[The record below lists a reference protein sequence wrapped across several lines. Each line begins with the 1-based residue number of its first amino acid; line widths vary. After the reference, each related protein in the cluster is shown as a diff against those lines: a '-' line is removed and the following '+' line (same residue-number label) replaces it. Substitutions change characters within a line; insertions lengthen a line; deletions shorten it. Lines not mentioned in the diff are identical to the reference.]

1 MALLFLDS
9 SILIFLMALFCNSD
23 GSFSPILDSYFIYF
37 FLSLMALFFGNPV
50 GSFLFNIVRSMA
62 LLIAITSNA
71 IRYQKTSIWNLWNND
86 APTLAKSWK
95 KHQIERL
102 KIHKIMENDNLE
114 VKSIIARQKH
124 SGGCPVS
131 LAELSRGSS
140 SSCPCNLPWAS
151 SCTPLHIPWTE
162 RASL

>member
-1 MALLFLDS
+1 
-9 SILIFLMALFCNSD
+9 
-23 GSFSPILDSYFIYF
+23 
-37 FLSLMALFFGNPV
+37 
-50 GSFLFNIVRSMA
+50 MA

-71 IRYQKTSIWNLWNND
+71 IRYQKTSIWNLWNNE

-140 SSCPCNLPWAS
+140 SSCPCSLPWAS

-162 RASL
+162 RASLWSPRGPWEVCWWRRGRACWFSWASPARDRIMTDELIYRNRERGIKLVIHDKKNIYILCV